1 MTKLSVNINKIATLR
16 NARGGEK
23 PDLTKFAIDCESYG
37 ADGITVHPRPDE
49 RHVKKQDLFDLK
61 HVIKTEYNIEGY
73 PTKDFLNTV
82 INIKPTQVTLVP
94 DNPEALT
101 SDRGWDMT
109 KDFNFLVDV
118 NKELKKNN
126 IRTSIFVEPNVEDI
140 YLAKK
145 INFDR
150 IELYTGHYAKNFSSN
165 KNSAVKSYKLAA
177 EKANELELEINAG
190 HDLDLYNLCYFKQ
203 NIHFLSEVSIGH
215 ALICD
220 SLYYGIE
227 STIKKY
233 KEKLL

>member
-61 HVIKTEYNIEGY
+61 HIIRTEYNIEGY

-94 DNPEALT
+94 DDPHALT

-109 KDFNFLVDV
+109 KDLNFLIDV
-118 NKELKKNN
+118 NKELKKITLEHLYLLNQ
-126 IRTSIFVEPNVEDI
+126 ILTIFM
-140 YLAKK
+140 LQKK
-145 INFDR
+145 
-150 IELYTGHYAKNFSSN
+150 
-165 KNSAVKSYKLAA
+165 
-177 EKANELELEINAG
+177 
-190 HDLDLYNLCYFKQ
+190 
-203 NIHFLSEVSIGH
+203 
-215 ALICD
+215 
-220 SLYYGIE
+220 
-227 STIKKY
+227 
-233 KEKLL
+233 